1 MEDTEYE
8 LRGVLAGHSK
18 GVRCMCVINNTQMD
32 EFKECQVRFDYIVSA
47 DMTGT
52 IMVWKRKTLEE
63 VPTGEALPAD
73 ENPYSDVEIF
83 PLHLSD
89 NYQLYK
95 KIEIHERFVY
105 AMTHSKYVGI
115 SELKKCT
122 DNVED
127 HLYVYSGGS
136 DKGVY
141 LFNLNGYIELMLQ
154 GHKNSVS
161 SIVEYSEDILLSA
174 DWNGEVIMW
183 QIVKLGDE
191 SVGGENLENSPPSSS
206 GNPDKEK
213 NTLCGNKYTYSI
225 VRILNN
231 HKYATYVNCLN
242 DFILTISQNNIVNVW
257 NSEGEKTDEIKNIH
271 SDSVRDIV
279 LFNGKKNAI
288 TFSNDETINIY
299 DSNFNILKMYKGHQ
313 GFIFYVC
320 VNEKEQIMYSCGDDK
335 SVKVWCIKDIYQLM
349 EKYDTDGAAILNKL
363 PLISHGTDSSC
374 IQTIY
379 LTDTLWSVKVLSNGD
394 LACACNDSYI
404 RVYTRKKDHRL
415 SEEATNEVLQMCS
428 KRNKKEQ
435 LSGEDRNSPGGE
447 NNAENIISMENI
459 KSVVGKEGEV
469 KIFKNKKKYEAYK
482 YENNEWVLIGE
493 VVDDSTSQKKFY
505 IGDNL
510 FKQGY
515 YDEVVS
521 IDTGYG
527 NIKLLPYNA
536 SDNVHVIAEMFC
548 KREGLSASQIK
559 PIVDFINQNYASK
572 GGTSTSST
580 CATNSCFATPN
591 GSTPYGARKFN
602 TVLNVFTVEKASL
615 DKIFQKIQEFNSLQP
630 SEEKEKSKLSNEQVN
645 ALSNIINLYRK
656 NLKNVYNFNTAD
668 INLIMRLFSWS
679 PTHIFPVI
687 DLFRVLVLNKNCDFL
702 YNNKYAF
709 NAFKLVYDCV
719 AYYISNSSEL
729 KENEENKLDSLL
741 LCCLR
746 FYLNMFGLSTP
757 RFYMYKKF
765 HFVAKQLAEV
775 KSSNF
780 NINTLCMKIFFNY
793 VIALNENKDQTM
805 RKSVFEVLHSIKHK
819 INDIELLYTFGLC
832 FHTSHEMNTK
842 ETNEI
847 VKKYGSLDFIKN
859 KLSSLLPQK
868 NEQNEKV
875 FKNVGSI
882 LEDLSA

>member
-1 MEDTEYE
+1 MEDKEYE
-8 LRGVLAGHSK
+8 LRGVLAGHTK
-18 GVRCMCVINNTQMD
+18 GVRCMCIINNTQLD
-32 EFKECQVRFDYIVSA
+32 EFNDCQISFDYIVSA

-52 IMVWKRKTLEE
+52 IMVWKRNTCEE
-63 VPTGEALPAD
+63 NTSGENFPPDD
-73 ENPYSDVEIF
+73 ENPYNDVETF

-95 KIEIHERFVY
+95 KIEVHERFVY

-115 SELKKCT
+115 SELKKST
-122 DNVED
+122 YNVED

-136 DKGVY
+136 DKGIY

-161 SIVEYSEDILLSA
+161 SIVEYNKHILLSA

-183 QIVKLGDE
+183 QIVQLGDE
-191 SVGGENLENSPPSSS
+191 TVDGKNCENLPPSS
-206 GNPDKEK
+206 GNAHKEQ
-213 NTLCGNKYTYSI
+213 NTLCGNKYTYNI
-225 VRILNN
+225 IKILSN

-242 DFILTISQNNIVNVW
+242 EFILTISQNNIINVW
-257 NSEGEKTDEIKNIH
+257 NGEGEKTDEIKNIH
-271 SDSVRDIV
+271 NDSVRDIV
-279 LFNGKKNAI
+279 LFNGNKNAI

-299 DSNFNILKMYKGHQ
+299 DSNFNLLKMYRGHQ

-320 VNEKEQIMYSCGDDK
+320 VNEKEQVMYSCGDDK
-335 SVKVWCIKDIYQLM
+335 SIKVWCIKDIYELM
-349 EKYDTDGAAILNKL
+349 EKYDIDKGAILHKL
-363 PLISHGTDSSC
+363 PLVSHGKDTSC
-374 IQTIY
+374 LQTIY
-379 LTDTLWSVKVLSNGD
+379 LTDTLWSVKVVSNGD

-404 RVYTRKKDHRL
+404 RVYTKKRNHKMKED
-415 SEEATNEVLQMCS
+415 AMKEVLEMCT
-428 KRNKKEQ
+428 KRSKKEKPNA
-435 LSGEDRNSPGGE
+435 ENPNSIGGE
-447 NNAENIISMENI
+447 NNPENIMHVENI

-469 KIFKNKKKYEAYK
+469 KIFKNKEKYEAYK
-482 YENNEWVLIGE
+482 YENSEWVLIGE

-510 FKQGY
+510 FQQGY
-515 YDEVVS
+515 YNEVVS

-536 SDNVHVIAEMFC
+536 GDNVHVIAEMFC

-572 GGTSTSST
+572 GGTG
-580 CATNSCFATPN
+580 ATNSSVPTHS
-591 GSTPYGARKFN
+591 GSTPYGGKKFN
-602 TVLNVFTVEKASL
+602 TVLNVFTVEKAAL

-630 SEEKEKSKLSNEQVN
+630 SEEKQKSKLSNEQVN
-645 ALSNIINLYRK
+645 ALSNIINLYKK
-656 NLKNVYNFNTAD
+656 NIKNMYNFNTAD
-668 INLIMRLFSWS
+668 INLIMTLFNWS

-719 AYYISNSSEL
+719 SYYITNSSML

-746 FYLNMFGLSTP
+746 FYLNMFSLSTP

-765 HFVAKQLAEV
+765 NFVAKQFVEL
-775 KSSNF
+775 KSTNF
-780 NINTLCMKIFFNY
+780 NINSLCMKIFFNY
-793 VIALNENKDQTM
+793 VITLNENNDQAM

-819 INDIELLYTFGLC
+819 INDIELLYTFALC

-847 VKKYGSLDFIKN
+847 LKKYGAIDFMKN
-859 KLSSLLPQK
+859 KLGSLLPHK

>member
-1 MEDTEYE
+1 ME
-8 LRGVLAGHSK
+8 
-18 GVRCMCVINNTQMD
+18 
-32 EFKECQVRFDYIVSA
+32 EFKECHLSFDYIVSA
-47 DMTGT
+47 DMTGA
-52 IMVWKRKTLEE
+52 IMVWKRKTGEE
-63 VPTGEALPAD
+63 TPTGESPPPD
-73 ENPYSDVEIF
+73 ENPHSDVETF

-115 SELKKCT
+115 SELTKCT
-122 DNVED
+122 GENLED
-127 HLYVYSGGS
+127 HLHVYSGGS

-161 SIVEYSEDILLSA
+161 SIVEYSEHILLSA
-174 DWNGEVIMW
+174 DWNGDVIMW
-183 QIVKLGDE
+183 RIFKLGEE
-191 SVGGENLENSPPSSS
+191 SLEGRHLESPPPSSAHA
-206 GNPDKEK
+206 DKE
-213 NTLCGNKYTYSI
+213 NNPLCGNKYTYSI
-225 VRILNN
+225 VKILNN

-242 DFILTISQNNIVNVW
+242 EFILTISQNNIVTVW

-271 SDSVRDIV
+271 NDSVRDIV

-288 TFSNDETINIY
+288 TFSNDETIIIY
-299 DSNFNILKMYKGHQ
+299 DSNFNMLKMYRGHQ
-313 GFIFYVC
+313 GFIFHVC
-320 VNEKEQIMYSCGDDK
+320 VNEEEQLMYSCGDDK
-335 SVKVWCIKDIYQLM
+335 SIKVWCIKDIYQLM
-349 EKYDTDGAAILNKL
+349 EKYETGGGAILHKL
-363 PLISHGTDSSC
+363 PLASQEKGDPAC
-374 IQTIY
+374 LQTIY

-404 RVYTRKKDHRL
+404 RVYTKKRNHKL
-415 SEEATNEVLQMCS
+415 KEEATKEVLEMCS
-428 KRNKKEQ
+428 KRNKKE
-435 LSGEDRNSPGGE
+435 SPNGE
-447 NNAENIISMENI
+447 NANSTGGGNQPENIISVENI

-469 KIFKNKKKYEAYK
+469 KIFKNKEKYEAYK
-482 YENNEWVLIGE
+482 YENNQWVLIGE

-510 FKQGY
+510 FQQGY

-536 SDNVHVIAEMFC
+536 SDNVHIIAEMFC

-572 GGTSTSST
+572 GGSSTS
-580 CATNSCFATPN
+580 AGGTNSCFATHN
-591 GSTPYGARKFN
+591 GGTPYGGKKFN
-602 TVLNVFTVEKASL
+602 TVLNVFTVEKAAL
-615 DKIFQKIQEFNSLQP
+615 DKIFQKIQEFNSLQGG
-630 SEEKEKSKLSNEQVN
+630 EEKNTCKLSNEQVN
-645 ALSNIINLYRK
+645 ALSNIINLYKK
-656 NLKNVYNFNTAD
+656 NLKNVYSFNTAD
-668 INLIMRLFSWS
+668 INLIMTLFNWS

-702 YNNKYAF
+702 YNNKYSF
-709 NAFKLVYDCV
+709 NGFKLVYDCV
-719 AYYISNSSEL
+719 AYYIANSS
-729 KENEENKLDSLL
+729 KFPENEENKLDSLL

-746 FYLNMFGLSTP
+746 FYLNMFSLSTP
-757 RFYMYKKF
+757 RFYMYKKLN
-765 HFVAKQLAEV
+765 FVAKQLAEV
-775 KSSNF
+775 KSANF

-793 VIALNENKDQTM
+793 VITLNENNDQAM
-805 RKSVFEVLHSIKHK
+805 RKSVFDVLHSIKHK
-819 INDIELLYTFGLC
+819 INDIELLYIFALC

-847 VKKYGSLDFIKN
+847 VKKFGSLDFMKN
-859 KLSSLLPQK
+859 KLGSLLPHK
-868 NEQNEKV
+868 SEQNEKV

>member
-1 MEDTEYE
+1 TEYE

-18 GVRCMCVINNTQMD
+18 GVRCMCVISNTHLD
-32 EFKECQVRFDYIVSA
+32 ELKECQLSFDYIVSA

-52 IMVWKRKTLEE
+52 IMVWKRKTDEE
-63 VPTGEALPAD
+63 APTGEETLPPD
-73 ENPYSDVEIF
+73 ENPYNDVETF

-115 SELKKCT
+115 SELKKCKN
-122 DNVED
+122 NVED

-161 SIVEYSEDILLSA
+161 SIVEYSKHILLSA

-191 SVGGENLENSPPSSS
+191 SVE
-206 GNPDKEK
+206 
-213 NTLCGNKYTYSI
+213 
-225 VRILNN
+225 
-231 HKYATYVNCLN
+231 
-242 DFILTISQNNIVNVW
+242 VNVW
-257 NSEGEKTDEIKNIH
+257 NSQGEKTDEIKNIH
-271 SDSVRDIV
+271 NDSVRDIV
-279 LFNGKKNAI
+279 LFNGQKNAI

-335 SVKVWCIKDIYQLM
+335 SIKVWCIKDIYELM
-349 EKYDTDGAAILNKL
+349 EKYDTEGGAILNKL
-363 PLISHGTDSSC
+363 PLVSQGMDPDPSC
-374 IQTIY
+374 LQTIY

-404 RVYTRKKDHRL
+404 RVYTKKRNHKL
-415 SEEATNEVLQMCS
+415 SEEATKEVLEMCS
-428 KRNKKEQ
+428 KRNKKENPN
-435 LSGEDRNSPGGE
+435 GEKNSNSTGGE
-447 NNAENIISMENI
+447 INSENIISVENI

-469 KIFKNKKKYEAYK
+469 KIFKNKNKYEAYK

-580 CATNSCFATPN
+580 CPTNSSFATHN
-591 GSTPYGARKFN
+591 GSTPNSGKKFN
-602 TVLNVFTVEKASL
+602 TVLNVFTVEKAAL
-615 DKIFQKIQEFNSLQP
+615 DKIFQKIQEFNSQQP
-630 SEEKEKSKLSNEQVN
+630 SEEKQNSKLSNEQLN
-645 ALSNIINLYRK
+645 ALSNIINLYKK
-656 NLKNVYNFNTAD
+656 NIKNVYNFNTAD
-668 INLIMRLFSWS
+668 INLIMTLFNWS
-679 PTHIFPVI
+679 PTYIFPVI

-719 AYYISNSSEL
+719 AYYISNSSKL
-729 KENEENKLDSLL
+729 KENEENKLNSLL

-746 FYLNMFGLSTP
+746 FYLNMFSLSTP

-765 HFVAKQLAEV
+765 NFIAKQFAEM
-775 KSSNF
+775 KSTNF

-793 VIALNENKDQTM
+793 VITLNENNDQAM

-819 INDIELLYTFGLC
+819 INDVELLYTFALC

-847 VKKYGSLDFIKN
+847 VKKYGSLDFMKN
-859 KLSSLLPQK
+859 KLDSLLPQK

>member
-1 MEDTEYE
+1 MEDTEYK

-18 GVRCMCVINNTQMD
+18 GVRCMCIINNTQLD
-32 EFKECQVRFDYIVSA
+32 ELEKCQLTFDYIISA

-52 IMVWKRKTLEE
+52 IMVWKKK
-63 VPTGEALPAD
+63 TGEEILTDEILPPD
-73 ENPYSDVEIF
+73 ESPYNDVETF
-83 PLHLSD
+83 PSHLSD
-89 NYQLYK
+89 NYQLYR

-105 AMTHSKYVGI
+105 ALTHSKYVGI

-122 DNVED
+122 HNVED

-161 SIVEYSEDILLSA
+161 SIVEYSENILLSA

-183 QIVKLGDE
+183 QIVKIGDE
-191 SVGGENLENSPPSSS
+191 FVKGKHLENSIPSSE
-206 GNPDKEK
+206 NANKEK

-225 VRILNN
+225 VKILNN

-242 DFILTISQNNIVNVW
+242 EFILTISQNNIINVW
-257 NSEGEKTDEIKNIH
+257 NSQGEKTDEVKNIH

-279 LFNGKKNAI
+279 LFNGNKNAI

-299 DSNFNILKMYKGHQ
+299 DSNFNLLKMYKGHQ
-313 GFIFYVC
+313 GFIFCVC

-335 SVKVWCIKDIYQLM
+335 SIKVWCIKDIYELM
-349 EKYDTDGAAILNKL
+349 KKYDTEGGAILNKL
-363 PLISHGTDSSC
+363 PLMTQGRDNSC
-374 IQTIY
+374 LQTIY

-404 RVYTRKKDHRL
+404 RVYTKKRNHML
-415 SEEATNEVLQMCS
+415 TEEAAKEVLELCN
-428 KRNKKEQ
+428 KRNKKENPN
-435 LSGEDRNSPGGE
+435 GENSNSTGGE
-447 NNAENIISMENI
+447 NDPKNIISVENI

-510 FKQGY
+510 FQQGY
-515 YDEVVS
+515 YDEIIS

-572 GGTSTSST
+572 GGTSTSSINT
-580 CATNSCFATPN
+580 TNSSFGTHN
-591 GSTPYGARKFN
+591 GSTPYGAKKFN
-602 TVLNVFTVEKASL
+602 TVLNVFTVEKSAL
-615 DKIFQKIQEFNSLQP
+615 DKIFQKIQEFNSLQA
-630 SEEKEKSKLSNEQVN
+630 SEEEQKCKLSNEQIN
-645 ALSNIINLYRK
+645 SLSNIINLYKKNIK
-656 NLKNVYNFNTAD
+656 NLYNFNTGD
-668 INLIMRLFSWS
+668 INLIMKLFNWS
-679 PTHIFPVI
+679 PSYIFPVI
-687 DLFRVLVLNKNCDFL
+687 DLLRVLVLNKNCDFL

-719 AYYISNSSEL
+719 AYYISNWSML

-746 FYLNMFGLSTP
+746 FYLNMFNLSTP

-765 HFVAKQLAEV
+765 NFVAKQLAEV
-775 KSSNF
+775 KSTNF
-780 NINTLCMKIFFNY
+780 NINTLCLKIFFNY
-793 VIALNENKDQTM
+793 VITLNENNDQAM
-805 RKSVFEVLHSIKHK
+805 RKSVFEVLHSIEHK
-819 INDIELLYTFGLC
+819 INDIELLYTFSLC

-847 VKKYGSLDFIKN
+847 VKKYGSLDFMKN
-859 KLSSLLPQK
+859 KLDSLLPHK